1 MRALPY
7 VKSKAQCYRFLGFCS
22 LSASS
27 DALQMFHTISLKY
40 AKYVVLINL
49 LIVFVLMLIIYMF
62 N

>member
-1 MRALPY
+1 MLP
-7 VKSKAQCYRFLGFCS
+7 VLGFCS

-40 AKYVVLINL
+40 VVLINL